1 MRKHITDKLKN
12 KRIAMA
18 LAVMLMTAFTI
29 AGCGASKSAGTEN
42 DGTAVAEAETAE
54 SGSSTGTTDGTQK
67 EIVVLAAASLT
78 DVCGELEKMYEEK
91 NAGTDLIF
99 SFASSGALQ
108 TQIEEGARAD
118 IFMSADVKQMNALD
132 EKGLMVSDSII
143 NLLENKLVLIVPSD
157 SKLPLSSFED
167 VASDEVKMIA
177 IGEPESVPA
186 GKYAM
191 EVFEYLGIPDQV
203 SAKANYGSDVR
214 TVLTWVEENSVDC
227 GVVYKTD
234 AYTSDKVKII
244 CEAPEGSLR
253 QVIYPAGIVGT
264 TGEKEA
270 AEDFLDFIRSDEAM
284 EVFASYGFTEAGNK

>member
-1 MRKHITDKLKN
+1 MG
-12 KRIAMA
+12 
-18 LAVMLMTAFTI
+18 LAAILLTAFGI
-29 AGCGASKSAGTEN
+29 AGCGASGSAGTEP
-42 DGTAVAEAETAE
+42 DGPAVAE
-54 SGSSTGTTDGTQK
+54 SGSSAGTTDGTQK

-91 NAGTDLIF
+91 NAGTDLLF

-108 TQIEEGARAD
+108 TQIEEGAKAD

-132 EKGLMVSDSII
+132 EKGLMDSDSII

-157 SKLPLSSFED
+157 SESALESFED

-191 EVFEYLGIPDQV
+191 EVFEYLGISDQV

-253 QVIYPAGIVGT
+253 QVIYPAGIVGS
-264 TGEKEA
+264 TGEREA
-270 AEDFLDFIRSDEAM
+270 AEDFLDFLRSDEAM
-284 EVFASYGFTEAGNK
+284 EVFVSYGFTDAGNN